1 MAERSA
7 ALVAGQQLR
16 RELRALLW
24 AKDPPP
30 SDTTMR
36 VFDALADATLS
47 YGKLGDVLPVISIGQ
62 DWAHFTGTREAIE
75 RRTRRSLSWLR
86 DHGVISYPD
95 DYKGG
100 KRGDGKAGSL
110 ICFTVPSEWRHRF
123 PPRQTPMELEALFPS
138 VRSASNP
145 DASRVR
151 LDGSNPDTSYVRVE
165 EPNPDTS
172 RVRPNPDTSYV
183 RRPER
188 VSGKKTD
195 DVGISSKEDDRQQL
209 TALWDSLVQWNH
221 GRPIDQTV
229 LLAAWPHWQHN
240 PATLQRAVE
249 YSRREA
255 KKPGN
260 GLLLSLL
267 RQPPDQLHLPEEQP
281 VTNRPRATYLDIED
295 AEPAPSPEETAA
307 GLASVREALA
317 KTKRGVA

>member
-1 MAERSA
+1 
-7 ALVAGQQLR
+7 
-16 RELRALLW
+16 
-24 AKDPPP
+24 
-30 SDTTMR
+30 
-36 VFDALADATLS
+36 
-47 YGKLGDVLPVISIGQ
+47 
-62 DWAHFTGTREAIE
+62 
-75 RRTRRSLSWLR
+75 
-86 DHGVISYPD
+86 
-95 DYKGG
+95 
-100 KRGDGKAGSL
+100 
-110 ICFTVPSEWRHRF
+110 
-123 PPRQTPMELEALFPS
+123 
-138 VRSASNP
+138 
-145 DASRVR
+145 
-151 LDGSNPDTSYVRVE
+151 
-165 EPNPDTS
+165 
-172 RVRPNPDTSYV
+172 
-183 RRPER
+183 